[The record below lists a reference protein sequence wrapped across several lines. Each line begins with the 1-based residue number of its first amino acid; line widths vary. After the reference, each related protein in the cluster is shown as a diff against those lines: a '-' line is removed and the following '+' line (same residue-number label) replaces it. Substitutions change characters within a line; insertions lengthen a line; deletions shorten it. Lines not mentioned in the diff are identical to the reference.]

1 MKYGAL
7 LDSFRGLRA
16 LVVGDLMLDEY
27 IFGRATRISQEAPV
41 MVVRQSSTKSVPGGA
56 ANVASNMVA
65 LGARPIVIGVVGDDE
80 PGRRLA
86 ASLGEFG
93 IDGGRLVKDP
103 SRPTTRKTRVLAN
116 HSHQV
121 LRIDHEDDS
130 PSSVEVEQAVL
141 TQAIAAMN
149 EVDVVL
155 ISDYL
160 KGAITGPII
169 EAIVARGREIS
180 VPVVANPKP
189 KSLRHYVGA
198 TLVSLNR
205 YEGGAAIGKPEG
217 LTDAE
222 ATSTAEALRDRLGVE
237 NMLVTL
243 GASGMAAA
251 GASSFFVPSVRVEVY
266 DEAGAGDTVIA
277 TVALSIGAKRFGP
290 TALGLATETAAAVV
304 SKVGV
309 ATPSEVDLRRIAEI
323 DSGHEV

>member
-1 MKYGAL
+1 MTYGSL

-65 LGARPIVIGVVGDDE
+65 LGARPIVIGVVGEDE
-80 PGRRLA
+80 PGRRLE

-93 IDGGRLVKDP
+93 IDAGRLVKDP

-121 LRIDHEDDS
+121 LRIDHEDDT
-130 PSSVEVEQAVL
+130 PSSPDIERAVL
-141 TQAIAAMN
+141 DQAYAAM
-149 EVDVVL
+149 EQVDVVL

-160 KGAITGPII
+160 KGAITGPMI
-169 EAIVARGREIS
+169 EAIVARGRES
-180 VPVVANPKP
+180 NVPVVANPKP
-189 KSLRHYVGA
+189 RSLHHYAGA

-217 LTDAE
+217 VSDAE
-222 ATSTAEALRDRLGVE
+222 ATQAAEALRDRLGVE

-251 GASSFFVPSVRVEVY
+251 GQSSFFVPSVRVEVY

-277 TVALSIGAKRFGP
+277 TIALSIGARKFGP
-290 TALGLATETAAAVV
+290 TALGLAAETAAAVV
-304 SKVGV
+304 AKVGV
-309 ATPSEVDLRRIAEI
+309 ATPSVADLRRIAEI
-323 DSGHEV
+323 ESGHEV